1 MMPWSVPI
9 MAMLATSPPA
19 WRRVMDRRAQ
29 RVMQAAELRLTAGR
43 AHPGGGP
50 ANGPSL
56 RA

>member
-1 MMPWSVPI
+1 MPWSVPI